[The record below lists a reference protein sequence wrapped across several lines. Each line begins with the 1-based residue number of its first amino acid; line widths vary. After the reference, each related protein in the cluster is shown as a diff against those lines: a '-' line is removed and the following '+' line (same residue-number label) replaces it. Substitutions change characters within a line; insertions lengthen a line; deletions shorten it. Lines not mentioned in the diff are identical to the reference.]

1 MTYLSSEMTV
11 TFYQKC
17 VRIRYRLVRLRN
29 IDKSC
34 RSNEEGDGNGDG
46 KEGVKRNEPN
56 K

>member
-11 TFYQKC
+11 TFLPKMC
-17 VRIRYRLVRLRN
+17 SDRYRLVRLRN